1 MSASPKDFTRDKLK
15 KMEVSASPAKNGAA
29 GDKEAASDEWGN
41 KSGKNSSRFNNPT
54 SAGLS
59 EGRASHL
66 GRAGR
71 AMGGRV
77 ARANGGATPSGQLHR
92 TLRTD
97 KERKHDIALDVVP
110 GGIMH
115 ATDKSRPDMKMK
127 VGVKKLATGGRA
139 GFARGGKTK
148 GKTVVNVVV
157 APQGGGGGGPG
168 GSPMPP
174 AMPPPMPMPPPQRP
188 PMPPPGMM
196 PPGGAPG
203 GPNINV
209 MPSGGAPMGAAGAP
223 PPGIPPGLRKRG
235 GRVGFSDSPQTS
247 ERAPMAKGGGGK
259 KEFGKG
265 GTHDF
270 GKGGTR
276 AQASVKQE
284 AGSGGGLGRLEKA
297 KREART

>member
-1 MSASPKDFTRDKLK
+1 MAGSPKDFTRDKLK
-15 KMEVSASPAKNGAA
+15 KMELSAGSPGVDS
-29 GDKEAASDEWGN
+29 DKDTASDDWGRRAAHD
-41 KSGKNSSRFNNPT
+41 SSQF
-54 SAGLS
+54 AKG
-59 EGRASHL
+59 GAVKAHL

-77 ARANGGATPSGQLHR
+77 GRATGGPVSGALHR
-92 TLRTD
+92 TLRTE
-97 KERKHDIALDVVP
+97 KEQLSDSPKDVPPGALAQKIHADRP
-110 GGIMH
+110 G
-115 ATDKSRPDMKMK
+115 AK
-127 VGVKKLATGGRA
+127 VKKLATGGRA

-157 APQGGGGGGPG
+157 APQGGGGGAPG
-168 GSPMPP
+168 GPP
-174 AMPPPMPMPPPQRP
+174 MPPPMMPPPMPPPQRP

-203 GPNINV
+203 ANINV

-235 GRVGFSDSPQTS
+235 GRVGFSDGPQTS
-247 ERAPMAKGGGGK
+247 KRPPMADGHKN
-259 KEFGKG
+259 FGKG

-297 KREART
+297 RREARS